1 MSMDIWNAD
10 KLALFI
16 VFFVPGFISMKVYDL
31 LVPGETRDASKS
43 LLDAISY
50 STLNFAA
57 LFWLIAILQTGD
69 FYHLSLIH
77 I

>member
-1 MSMDIWNAD
+1 MDIWNAD

-50 STLNFAA
+50 STCL
-57 LFWLIAILQTGD
+57 LYT
-69 FYHLSLIH
+69 SRCV
-77 I
+77 